1 MRNVLAAALLLP
13 LLAGC
18 AQPSQS
24 ASGGGDSAVA
34 PSAPPAQGG
43 AQQVSV
49 QLTQGEGGSSAGDD
63 QRASAEA
70 AAGGATVRGVMSTPN
85 PCHRLTGAVERA
97 GSTVTVRVSATA
109 DPDAMCIASI
119 GSIPYTAVLRGLP
132 AGSYTLRV
140 VHTYPGTGWETATAL
155 ETQITVR

>member
-24 ASGGGDSAVA
+24 ASGGSDSAVV
-34 PSAPPAQGG
+34 PSAPPAQEG
-43 AQQVSV
+43 AQQVTV
-49 QLTQGEGGSSAGDD
+49 QLTQGEGSSSAGDD
-63 QRASAEA
+63 QRATVEA

-85 PCHRLTGAVERA
+85 PCHRLSGTVERA
-97 GSTVTVRVSATA
+97 GSTVTLRVSAA
-109 DPDAMCIASI
+109 VDPDVMCIASI

-140 VHTYPGTGWETATAL
+140 LHTYPGTGWETATAL
-155 ETQITVR
+155 ETQVTVR